1 MSFLEQA
8 SRDGGNFGRQIDW
21 YEMNLCYEDSDGD
34 LNVISD
40 DEDLSSAEMYAQ
52 MKSKRLLKCN
62 LLDKSVL

>member
-40 DEDLSSAEMYAQ
+40 DEDLHDAEIYAK
-52 MKSKRLLKCN
+52 MK
-62 LLDKSVL
+62 